1 MNDLLMH
8 YNKLLEITQKIYN
21 SSQED
26 IKIALEN
33 LKSAI
38 EGADSL
44 KLQLD
49 TCLALAKKNEEEIAA
64 LERIRKRARTTS
76 YIELGIGVPCLV
88 VGLLPIWTEEQQ
100 NIKNLFLGIGAAG
113 TSAGAATFIITFYF

>member
-8 YNKLLEITQKIYN
+8 YNKLLEITQKIYS

-38 EGADSL
+38 EGTDSL

-49 TCLALAKKNEEEIAA
+49 TCLALSKKNEEEIAA
-64 LERIRKRARTTS
+64 LERIRRRARITS
-76 YIELGIGVPCLV
+76 YVELGVGIPCLII
-88 VGLLPIWTEEQQ
+88 GISPIWSKEQQ
-100 NIKNLFLGIGAAG
+100 NIKNLFLGIGGTATAAG
-113 TSAGAATFIITFYF
+113 VATFVVTVRF